1 MYREDSTRYKSF
13 SRRAL
18 ILGGGQ
24 LALMG
29 VISGRMYQ
37 LQILESDKY
46 KMLAEENRINMRLL
60 PPSRGRILDRIGIPM
75 ATNRENFRLLLVA
88 ELTQNI
94 GHTLKLLGQI
104 IPISNQELH
113 RILDDI
119 KNRQRFVPVSISE
132 NLDWNSVSRIEVNA
146 PDLPGVV
153 IDVAQSREYP
163 FGTKVSHLLGYV
175 AAVSEKDKKKNRK
188 IDPLLELPGFKIG
201 KSGIEKLHDL
211 KLRGKAGTSQLE
223 VNALGRVIRELSR
236 KNGTPGDDL
245 ILTID
250 LNIQKFAIERLKEN
264 RAASAVVMDVHTGAL
279 LALVSVPGFDPN
291 LFNKG
296 LSQNNWQKIIE
307 DPLAPLTN
315 KAVSGQYAPGS
326 TFKMIV
332 AMAALEYR
340 VISSKNRIF
349 CPGHVQ
355 LGNTRLHCWKTRGH
369 GWVNLNS
376 AIQQSCDTYFYEI
389 AKRVGINRIADFGRR
404 FGLGSATGIDLPNE
418 YAGLMPTTQ
427 WKTKQFGVSWQ
438 KGETLI
444 AGIGQGFVL
453 TTPLQ
458 LAVMTSR
465 IASGKEVQPYLLK
478 GIISKGQTSFVQR
491 AAAGPVKVK
500 PNVLRLVVKGM
511 NAVTNTSR
519 GTAYRSRIV
528 EKGLEMAGKTGTS
541 QVKRISQ
548 FERETGV
555 IKFKNR
561 PWTDRDHAL
570 FVGFAPVKN
579 PCYAV
584 SVVVEHGGS
593 GSKSAAPIARD
604 ILQRTLSRDHSQF
617 FDRSD

>member
-29 VISGRMYQ
+29 VIAGRMYQ

-46 KMLAEENRINMRLL
+46 KMLADENRINMRLL
-60 PPSRGRILDRIGIPM
+60 PPSRGRILDRFGIPM

-94 GHTLKLLGQI
+94 GYTLKLLKQI
-104 IPISNQELH
+104 IPISDQEFR

-119 KNRQRFVPVSISE
+119 KNRERFVPVSISE

-153 IDVAQSREYP
+153 IDVAQSRKYP
-163 FGTKVSHLLGYV
+163 FGTKASHLVGYV
-175 AAVSEKDKKKNRK
+175 AAVSEKDKNKRRKN
-188 IDPLLELPGFKIG
+188 DPLLNLPGFKIG

-236 KNGTPGDDL
+236 KDGMPGDDI

-250 LNIQKFAIERLKEN
+250 LTIQKFAIERLQDN
-264 RAASAVVMDVHTGAL
+264 RAASAVVMDVHTGGL
-279 LALVSVPGFDPN
+279 IALVSVPGFDPN

-296 LSQNNWQKIIE
+296 LSQKNWRKIIE

-332 AMAALEYR
+332 AMAALEYG
-340 VISSKNRIF
+340 VIGPKNRIF
-349 CPGHVQ
+349 CPGYVE
-355 LGNTRLHCWKTRGH
+355 LGNARFHCWKKPGH

-389 AKRVGINRIADFGRR
+389 AKRVGINKIAEIGRR

-418 YAGLMPTTQ
+418 RAGLMPTTE
-427 WKTKQFGVSWQ
+427 WKTKQFGISWQ

-465 IASGKEVQPYLLK
+465 IASGKEVEPHLLK
-478 GIISKGQTSFVQR
+478 AIVSDGETSFVQR
-491 AAAGPVKVK
+491 AVARPIKVE

-511 NAVTNTSR
+511 DAVTNSTR
-519 GTAYRSRIV
+519 GTAYRSRIE
-528 EKGLEMAGKTGTS
+528 EKGFEMAGKTGTS
-541 QVKRISQ
+541 QVKKISQ
-548 FERETGV
+548 YERETGV
-555 IKFKNR
+555 IKYKER
-561 PWTDRDHAL
+561 PWTDRAHAL

-593 GSKSAAPIARD
+593 GSKNAAPIARD
-604 ILQRTLSRDHSQF
+604 ILQKTLRRDPSRYFGS
-617 FDRSD
+617 SV